1 MNPRSPDT
9 STMKSIKFDN
19 KVHYQYKESPT
30 SYPNMQFGDHDPSR
44 VKRKDPDM
52 NSSKSQSNADT
63 DM

>member
-1 MNPRSPDT
+1 
-9 STMKSIKFDN
+9 MKSIKFDN